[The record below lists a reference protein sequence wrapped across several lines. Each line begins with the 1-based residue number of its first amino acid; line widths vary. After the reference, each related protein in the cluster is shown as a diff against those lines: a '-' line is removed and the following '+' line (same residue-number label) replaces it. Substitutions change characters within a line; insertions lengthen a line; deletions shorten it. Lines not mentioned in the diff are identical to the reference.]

1 MSSEAFSSYMDESEL
16 ELGLGLS
23 LAGSGCSGGNFMTKS
38 SAAPLAA
45 VAGGQWDH
53 QCARIL
59 TAKDFSSVASSSSS
73 CSSVTKRTAEPSS
86 PPGRSGVS
94 SHVVGWPPIRTHR
107 VNSLVNHTKS
117 PATEEFNL
125 AVDKRKIKKHVV
137 DKAVF
142 GSTRSCYFV
151 QQIRPLKAS
160 FLVKVYMDG
169 FPIGRKVDTSA
180 HDCYETLAQTI
191 DNMFS
196 FNEGVDAIRSKV
208 EEQAKGPAR
217 LLGGLSDFVLTYEDK
232 EGDWMLVGDVPWEM
246 FLSSVKRLRI
256 TRTADANGLAPTS
269 HEKNRRQLSTRV

>member
-1 MSSEAFSSYMDESEL
+1 MSSEASSSYMDESEL

-23 LAGSGCSGGNFMTKS
+23 LAGSGCSGGNFTTKS
-38 SAAPLAA
+38 SAAPPAV
-45 VAGGQWDH
+45 VAGGQWDL

-125 AVDKRKIKKHVV
+125 AVDKRKIKKNVV
-137 DKAVF
+137 DKADF
-142 GSTRSCYFV
+142 GSTRSSYLV
-151 QQIRPLKAS
+151 KQIRPLKAS

-196 FNEGVDAIRSKV
+196 FNEGVDAIL
-208 EEQAKGPAR
+208 EEQARGPAR

-269 HEKNRRQLSTRV
+269 NEKNRRRLSTRV

>member
-1 MSSEAFSSYMDESEL
+1 MSSEASSSYMDESEL

-23 LAGSGCSGGNFMTKS
+23 LAGSGCSGGNFTTKS
-38 SAAPLAA
+38 SAAPPAV
-45 VAGGQWDH
+45 VAGGQWDL

-94 SHVVGWPPIRTHR
+94 HVVGWPPIRTHR

-125 AVDKRKIKKHVV
+125 AVDKRKIKKNVV
-137 DKAVF
+137 DKADF
-142 GSTRSCYFV
+142 GSTRSSYLV
-151 QQIRPLKAS
+151 KQIRPLKAS

-208 EEQAKGPAR
+208 EEQARGPAR

-269 HEKNRRQLSTRV
+269 NEKNRRRLSTRV